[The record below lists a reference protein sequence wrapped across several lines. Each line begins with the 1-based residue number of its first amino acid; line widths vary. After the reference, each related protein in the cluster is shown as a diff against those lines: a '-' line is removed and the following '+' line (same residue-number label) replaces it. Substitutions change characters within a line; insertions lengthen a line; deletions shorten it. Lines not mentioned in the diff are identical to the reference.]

1 MMAQAKKTKAPV
13 KGKKVTAKAPSQ
25 SAYVPRL
32 KNKYH
37 DTVLPELLK
46 VFSYQNRYQ
55 APRMEK
61 IVINIGM
68 GAAIQNAKLL
78 DAAVKE
84 LSLISGQRP
93 VLTKAKKS
101 IAGFKIREG
110 MVIGCRVTLRGNRM
124 FEFMDRLCSMGL
136 PRIRDFRGLSLKSFD
151 GRGNYSLGLKEQLIF
166 PEIRFDD
173 VIATHGMDVT
183 FVTTAGTDKEGRAL
197 LELMGIPF
205 RKD

>member
-1 MMAQAKKTKAPV
+1 MAETKKIKTPP

-25 SAYVPRL
+25 NAYVPRL
-32 KNKYH
+32 KNQYQ

-46 VFSYQNRYQ
+46 NFSYRNRYE
-55 APRMEK
+55 APRLEK

-110 MVIGCRVTLRGNRM
+110 MVIGCRVTLRGTRM
-124 FEFMDRLCSMGL
+124 FEFMDRLCSTGL
-136 PRIRDFRGLSLKSFD
+136 PRIRDFRGLSVKSFD
-151 GRGNYSLGLKEQLIF
+151 GRGNYTLGLKEQLIF
-166 PEIRFDD
+166 PEIQFDD

-183 FVTTAGTDKEGRAL
+183 FVTTAGTNKEGRAL